1 MARRHT
7 DIPTYRRRPH
17 YGRGTLGY
25 LVVQVLRDAGV
36 GGLTV
41 TEIIEAARRGGR
53 VFPSAGAAWSGAR
66 NVLAPSIAQQKLQAD
81 AYFKRMDDGLHTCFM
96 NQRWTLRFD
105 ALDLTGVDPTPGQ
118 GHVGVPGVAASRS
131 PFGRRDYVGS
141 KVLRKTR
148 DGRAVRGFVSEYD
161 PTLKFDSDEPN
172 GYKVMYDD
180 GRSEW
185 LQENVLL
192 DVLLPEEPIVIVA
205 PARAGAK
212 RPAPADTPSLPSRK
226 TARRMSID
234 EVVVERALDADEA
247 ADERLRQA
255 EIRGDVIEISDDDD
269 DDVMLVDDSN
279 PRRPTQPAR
288 AEPPPAAAPARP
300 PPVAASVHP
309 ASSMAVWRAATKRAR
324 DELVALPNMLLD
336 STAVMDALKAAADS
350 CPDARVTADVFA
362 IMSTIVYR
370 GPSEVQS
377 RARLGDLASLLESTR
392 REGDVD
398 EDELDES
405 GGETEVEE
413 VFDFPDEVDISPAA
427 EISSPEPFT
436 VAALLAALRPDPAS
450 PVLENDRLQ
459 GLAPET
465 TLRRYQSAAVRW
477 MLSRETVGGRG
488 GGGALCDS
496 MGLGKTVCVIAL
508 ALARACPADHLDD
521 LNPPVKTEGGRG
533 DSERYQL
540 LPPVRRPLAKTNLI
554 ISPQSI
560 CQQWENEIKRH
571 APGLKVL
578 VYDGRRTAAET
589 VSARRMATYDVV
601 LTTYEILKSEIHY
614 SEECSV
620 NLRHSKKY
628 KSPLT
633 PLVRLKFWRCFLD
646 EAQMIEQPASASAAM
661 ALKVAAKTRWVVTGT
676 PVSKSVD
683 DLYALLLFLRRIPNH
698 RGAWRA
704 EFVAPFE
711 AKTPGAGRKLA
722 RKLRPVFWRHTN
734 ESVAEWLQLP
744 PQTVVERS
752 VEFERTERHHYDRC
766 LVAARGAVADAEKN
780 AERQGDRAKREA
792 AQTAMLSELT
802 ALRQL
807 CSHPL
812 VGTSA
817 VDGQN
822 KGEGGSMADVSKA
835 LFRSARRAWLTSER
849 RMAAAMLEQ
858 ALLNRRKEDPASS
871 SAQIQPAL
879 QKVAD
884 LCEWHVSR
892 QPDEYDRRVDPARA
906 HLNLSPLSGYYGELK
921 KWQRLRLGVC
931 SFIPGAAF
939 AARVAESR
947 ASLFGDALE
956 VFDAQEKSAKDTI
969 DKTRVSFE
977 ACWEALRTVLSDM
990 SKIVV
995 QEEAVDKPPPRD
1007 VITDEEALADLREK
1021 GISPVLIYSRVT
1033 DDDDDERGGGGGD
1046 DDDDDFDDEDA
1057 PQHRKINTAAANNN
1071 NNMEGRPEPGNNGK
1085 AGVEYMD
1092 DEKTLA
1098 LAKRLKSLDS
1108 LFFNARSARRKLV
1121 EVLHYRMFQQQYR
1134 MQYGS
1139 FYTGRDN
1146 MDPALVNDIV
1156 HDLKVMIG
1164 NLNDTLAE
1172 IVPVVKGLDTKGTNE
1187 DIQREHPHLSK
1198 VIADLYSEVTAA
1210 SEAADALTAE
1220 AEAICDVAKGFVLI
1234 ETALNHRKPAEVWM
1248 DSYVIP
1254 RDFAELAAQGG
1265 EGSEL
1270 EQHVN
1275 LGEGK
1280 VDTYADCVS
1289 YSSIQQPMHELEGHL
1304 RDVVSRQVTK
1314 SSTEV
1319 WAALFLEDHENPA
1332 EVAAKR
1338 CTPNGFHGKRI
1349 KFVPGAAFTLIPDA
1363 SKVKTYAQAAKEMA
1377 QVGRVLDREAV
1388 AFRSALRARS
1398 HLLTIAAQIEQIQ
1411 RGELEAADDDA
1422 DDASNEDDDIDLTAS
1437 DDLTEAE
1444 VRARKLAR
1452 LTRRVARLTALADV
1466 AKAKSR
1472 RAEELH
1478 ASAKNNSSFGTKL
1491 DEVVGIMRGLEADVL
1506 AGKPGGGKAVIFSQ
1520 WRATLELVG
1529 AALKANNIQWVNMQG
1544 TKNLKTAQARF
1555 SADPNCRA
1563 FLLHAGSAAAGLTL
1577 VDAQTVILLEPLL
1590 NPAIELQ
1597 AVGRVRRIGQKLPT
1611 RVIKLAVKGTVD
1623 ERVATLCE
1631 KRLDAHR
1638 AEGRAAEGGGGDLAS
1653 ADKALE
1659 RFSEDDLRFVFA

>member
-1 MARRHT
+1 MT
-7 DIPTYRRRPH
+7 TLVPH
-17 YGRGTLGY
+17 YNPGTMGE
-25 LVVQVLRDAGV
+25 LVVQVLRDAGE

-41 TEIIEAARRGGR
+41 AEIIEAAKRAGRR
-53 VFPSAGAAWSGAR
+53 FPNEIAQISGAR
-66 NVLAPSIAQQKLQAD
+66 SVLAPGGFPPQHKQRANT
-81 AYFKRMDDGLHTCFM
+81 YFKRMDEGVYTNFVE
-96 NQRWTLRFD
+96 QRWTLRFD
-105 ALDLTGVDPTPGQ
+105 RLDLTGVDPTR
-118 GHVGVPGVAASRS
+118 GVPGVPPRLDA
-131 PFGRRDYVGS
+131 RRDYKYVGS

-148 DGRAVRGFVSEYD
+148 DGRSVRGVVSAYD

-185 LQENVLL
+185 LQEGLL
-192 DVLLPEEPIVIVA
+192 LEILVPEPTLAPPTKRPAPETAA
-205 PARAGAK
+205 PARAAPSARTSQVSRGSGRGRGGGA
-212 RPAPADTPSLPSRK
+212 ATSSMS
-226 TARRMSID
+226 RRMPID
-234 EVVVERALDADEA
+234 DVVVERTLDADEA

-255 EIRGDVIEISDDDD
+255 EIRGDVIEISDDED
-269 DDVMLVDDSN
+269 DDVMLMPQHAK
-279 PRRPTQPAR
+279 PRPPAR
-288 AEPPPAAAPARP
+288 APARPPPAAPARP
-300 PPVAASVHP
+300 PPVAPVHP
-309 ASSMAVWRAATKRAR
+309 ASSMAVWRAATKRTHK
-324 DELVALPNMLLD
+324 ELIALPDMLLD
-336 STAVMDALKAAADS
+336 STGVMDALKAAADS
-350 CPDARVTADVFA
+350 CPDARVTRQVFE

-370 GPSEVQS
+370 GASVVQS
-377 RARLGDLASLLESTR
+377 KGRLGDLAALLESTR

-398 EDELDES
+398 EDELDELE
-405 GGETEVEE
+405 GETEVEE
-413 VFDFPDEVDISPAA
+413 VFDFPDEVDGLSPAA
-427 EISSPEPFT
+427 DDSSPEPFT
-436 VAALLAALRPDPAS
+436 VAALLTALRPDPES
-450 PVLENDRLQ
+450 PVLESDPA
-459 GLAPET
+459 GLAPGT
-465 TLRRYQSAAVRW
+465 TLRRYQSSAVRW

-508 ALARACPADHLDD
+508 ALARACPADQLVDPP
-521 LNPPVKTEGGRG
+521 LNPPVKAEGGRAG
-533 DSERYQL
+533 SETERYQL

-578 VYDGRRTAAET
+578 VYDGQRTATET

-614 SEECSV
+614 SEECGV

-646 EAQMIEQPASASAAM
+646 EAQMIEAPASKSAEM

-698 RGAWRA
+698 RGAWRG

-752 VEFERTERHHYDRC
+752 VEFESTEREHYGKC
-766 LVAARGAVADAEKN
+766 LVAARGLVAHAEKN
-780 AERQGDRAKREA
+780 AKRQGDRAKREA

-858 ALLNRRKEDPASS
+858 ALNRLKEEGPASS
-871 SAQIQPAL
+871 STQIQPAL

-884 LCEWHVSR
+884 LCEWHVGR
-892 QPDEYDRRVDPARA
+892 QPDEYDRRIDRS
-906 HLNLSPLSGYYGELK
+906 NQTNPLSGYYGELK
-921 KWQRLRLGVC
+921 NWQRLRLGVC
-931 SFIPGAAF
+931 SFIPGASF
-939 AARVAESR
+939 AARVVESR
-947 ASLFGDALE
+947 ASLFGDAMQ
-956 VFDAQEKSAKDTI
+956 VFDAQEKSAKDVI
-969 DKTRVSFE
+969 GKMRVSFE
-977 ACWEALRTVLSDM
+977 ACWGAVRTIVNDM
-990 SKIVV
+990 TNTAH
-995 QEEAVDKPPPRD
+995 QEEARDKPPPRT
-1007 VITDEEALADLREK
+1007 ITDEEAVADLREK

-1033 DDDDDERGGGGGD
+1033 DDDDDERGGDD
-1046 DDDDDFDDEDA
+1046 DDDDDFDDEDGGGSLKPA
-1057 PQHRKINTAAANNN
+1057 PHHRKVNTATV
-1071 NNMEGRPEPGNNGK
+1071 
-1085 AGVEYMD
+1085 VEYMD

-1098 LAKRLKSLDS
+1098 LAQRLKSLDS
-1108 LFFNARSARRKLV
+1108 LFSNAQFASRSLV
-1121 EVLHYRMFQQQYR
+1121 QILQLRAGFQ
-1134 MQYGS
+1134 S
-1139 FYTGRDN
+1139 ASAFTSRDPEPD
-1146 MDPALVNDIV
+1146 MVNERV
-1156 HDLKVMIG
+1156 HNLKVQIG

-1187 DIQREHPHLSK
+1187 DIEREHPHLSK

-1210 SEAADALTAE
+1210 SDAADALTAE
-1220 AEAICDVAKGFVLI
+1220 AEAICDVAKGFFLI
-1234 ETALNHRKPAEVWM
+1234 ETALKNRKPAEVWM
-1248 DSYVIP
+1248 NSYVIP
-1254 RDFAELAAQGG
+1254 RDFAVLAQQGA

-1270 EQHVN
+1270 ERHIN

-1280 VDTYADCVS
+1280 VDTYADSVS
-1289 YSSIQQPMHELEGHL
+1289 YSTIQQPMHGLDSHL

-1314 SSTEV
+1314 SSNNV
-1319 WAALFLEDHENPA
+1319 WAFLFNHRGRL
-1332 EVAAKR
+1332 
-1338 CTPNGFHGKRI
+1338 
-1349 KFVPGAAFTLIPDA
+1349 KFVPDAAFGSIPVQAESA
-1363 SKVKTYAQAAKEMA
+1363 SKVKAYAQAAKEMA

-1398 HLLTIAAQIEQIQ
+1398 QILTSAAQVEQIQ

-1422 DDASNEDDDIDLTAS
+1422 DDASDEDDDIDLTA

-1444 VRARKLAR
+1444 VRVRKLAR
-1452 LTRRVARLTALADV
+1452 LTRRVARLTALAV
-1466 AKAKSR
+1466 AAKAKSK

-1491 DEVVGIMRGLEADVL
+1491 DEVVSIMRGLEADVL

-1611 RVIKLAVKGTVD
+1611 QVIKLAVKGTVD

>member
-1 MARRHT
+1 MT
-7 DIPTYRRRPH
+7 TLVPH
-17 YGRGTLGY
+17 YNPGTMGE
-25 LVVQVLRDAGV
+25 LVVQVLRDAGE

-41 TEIIEAARRGGR
+41 AEIIEAAKRAGRR
-53 VFPSAGAAWSGAR
+53 FPNEIAQISGAR
-66 NVLAPSIAQQKLQAD
+66 SVLAPGGFPPQHKQRANT
-81 AYFKRMDDGLHTCFM
+81 YFKRMDEGVYTNFVE
-96 NQRWTLRFD
+96 QRWTLRFD
-105 ALDLTGVDPTPGQ
+105 RLDLTGVDPTR
-118 GHVGVPGVAASRS
+118 GVPGVPPRLDA
-131 PFGRRDYVGS
+131 RRDYKYVGS

-148 DGRAVRGFVSEYD
+148 DGRSVRGVVSAYD

-185 LQENVLL
+185 LQEGLL
-192 DVLLPEEPIVIVA
+192 LEILVPEPTLAPPTKRPAPETAA
-205 PARAGAK
+205 PARAAPSARTSQVSRGSGRGRGGAGGS
-212 RPAPADTPSLPSRK
+212 AVSRGSGRGRGGGAA
-226 TARRMSID
+226 TSSMSRRMPID
-234 EVVVERALDADEA
+234 DVVVERTLDADEA

-255 EIRGDVIEISDDDD
+255 EIRGDVIEISDDED
-269 DDVMLVDDSN
+269 DDVMLMPQHAK
-279 PRRPTQPAR
+279 PRPPAR
-288 AEPPPAAAPARP
+288 APARPPPAAPARP
-300 PPVAASVHP
+300 PPVAPVHP
-309 ASSMAVWRAATKRAR
+309 ASSMAVWRAATKRTHK
-324 DELVALPNMLLD
+324 ELIALPDMLLD
-336 STAVMDALKAAADS
+336 STGVMDALKAAADS
-350 CPDARVTADVFA
+350 CPDARVTRQVFE

-370 GPSEVQS
+370 GASVVQS
-377 RARLGDLASLLESTR
+377 KGRLGDLAALLESTR

-398 EDELDES
+398 EDELDELE
-405 GGETEVEE
+405 GETEVEE
-413 VFDFPDEVDISPAA
+413 VFDFPDEVDGLSPAA
-427 EISSPEPFT
+427 DDSSPEPFT
-436 VAALLAALRPDPAS
+436 VAALLTALRPDPES
-450 PVLENDRLQ
+450 PVLESDPA
-459 GLAPET
+459 GLAPGT
-465 TLRRYQSAAVRW
+465 TLRRYQSSAVRW

-508 ALARACPADHLDD
+508 ALARACPADQLVDPP
-521 LNPPVKTEGGRG
+521 LNPPVKAEGGRAG
-533 DSERYQL
+533 SETERYQL

-578 VYDGRRTAAET
+578 VYDGQRTATET

-614 SEECSV
+614 SEECGV

-646 EAQMIEQPASASAAM
+646 EAQMIEAPASKSAEM

-698 RGAWRA
+698 RGAWRG

-752 VEFERTERHHYDRC
+752 VEFESTEREHYGKC
-766 LVAARGAVADAEKN
+766 LVAARGLVAHAEKN
-780 AERQGDRAKREA
+780 AKRQGDRAKREA

-858 ALLNRRKEDPASS
+858 ALNRLKEEGPASS
-871 SAQIQPAL
+871 STQIQPAL

-884 LCEWHVSR
+884 LCEWHVGR
-892 QPDEYDRRVDPARA
+892 QPDEYDRRIDRS
-906 HLNLSPLSGYYGELK
+906 NQTNPLSGYYGELK
-921 KWQRLRLGVC
+921 NWQRLRLGVC
-931 SFIPGAAF
+931 SIIPGASF
-939 AARVAESR
+939 AARVVESR
-947 ASLFGDALE
+947 ASLFGDAME
-956 VFDAQEKSAKDTI
+956 VFDAQEKSAKDVI
-969 DKTRVSFE
+969 GKMRVSFE
-977 ACWEALRTVLSDM
+977 ACWGAVRTIVNDM
-990 SKIVV
+990 TNTAH
-995 QEEAVDKPPPRD
+995 QEEARDKPPPRT
-1007 VITDEEALADLREK
+1007 ITDEEAVADLREK

-1033 DDDDDERGGGGGD
+1033 DDDDDERGGDD
-1046 DDDDDFDDEDA
+1046 DDDDDFDDEDGGGSLKPA
-1057 PQHRKINTAAANNN
+1057 PHHRKVNTATV
-1071 NNMEGRPEPGNNGK
+1071 
-1085 AGVEYMD
+1085 VEYMD

-1098 LAKRLKSLDS
+1098 LAQRLKSLDS
-1108 LFFNARSARRKLV
+1108 LFSNAQFASRSLV
-1121 EVLHYRMFQQQYR
+1121 QILQLRAGFQ
-1134 MQYGS
+1134 S
-1139 FYTGRDN
+1139 ASAFTSRDPEPD
-1146 MDPALVNDIV
+1146 MVNERV
-1156 HDLKVMIG
+1156 HNLKVQIG

-1187 DIQREHPHLSK
+1187 DIEREHPHLSK

-1210 SEAADALTAE
+1210 SDAADALTAE
-1220 AEAICDVAKGFVLI
+1220 AEAICDVAKGFFLI
-1234 ETALNHRKPAEVWM
+1234 ETALKNRKPAEVWM
-1248 DSYVIP
+1248 NSYVIP
-1254 RDFAELAAQGG
+1254 RDFAVLAQQGA

-1270 EQHVN
+1270 ERHIN

-1280 VDTYADCVS
+1280 VDTYADSVS
-1289 YSSIQQPMHELEGHL
+1289 YSTIQQPMHGLDSHL

-1314 SSTEV
+1314 SSNNV
-1319 WAALFLEDHENPA
+1319 WAFLFNHRGRL
-1332 EVAAKR
+1332 
-1338 CTPNGFHGKRI
+1338 
-1349 KFVPGAAFTLIPDA
+1349 KFVPDAAFGSIPVQAESA
-1363 SKVKTYAQAAKEMA
+1363 SKVKAYAQAAKEMA

-1398 HLLTIAAQIEQIQ
+1398 QILTSAAQVEQIQ

-1422 DDASNEDDDIDLTAS
+1422 DDASDEDDDIDLTA

-1444 VRARKLAR
+1444 VRVRKLAR
-1452 LTRRVARLTALADV
+1452 LTRRVARLTALAV
-1466 AKAKSR
+1466 AAKAKSK

-1491 DEVVGIMRGLEADVL
+1491 DEVVSIMRGLEADVL

-1611 RVIKLAVKGTVD
+1611 QVIKLAVKGTVD